1 MYLSVKNVVPQADYT
16 LLVTF
21 ENGERRRFDM
31 KPWLDSGPVFRELR
45 DVAVFNT
52 ARVSFDTV
60 EWSNEAD
67 LDPEFLYRHSV
78 SVTPA
83 A

>member
-16 LLVTF
+16 LLLTF
-21 ENGERRRFDM
+21 ENDERRRFDV
-31 KPWLDSGPVFRELR
+31 KPYLDTGVFRELR

-67 LDPEFLYRHSV
+67 LDPEFLYTHSV
-78 SVTPA
+78 RV
-83 A
+83 